1 MSRQS
6 EREDIAGYH
15 ANYHGM
21 LIGADAELN
30 DSWRAGGLFSYASTS
45 VNNDGA
51 NKHSSADVDSYGLIA
66 YATYTALVKD
76 LPRSL
81 QWGVMISDG
90 TLFITD
96 ERGQFEVSLGW
107 LLGER

>member
-1 MSRQS
+1 MDS
-6 EREDIAGYH
+6 ESLA
-15 ANYHGM
+15 
-21 LIGADAELN
+21 
-30 DSWRAGGLFSYASTS
+30 
-45 VNNDGA
+45 
-51 NKHSSADVDSYGLIA
+51 
-66 YATYTALVKD
+66 ALVKD

-96 ERGQFEVSLGW
+96 ERGQFEVSLEW

>member
-1 MSRQS
+1 MPGYGVPAPTFASAQVRRQVIDAVKGLKNLSIASIDS
-6 EREDIAGYH
+6 EAL
-15 ANYHGM
+15 A
-21 LIGADAELN
+21 
-30 DSWRAGGLFSYASTS
+30 
-45 VNNDGA
+45 
-51 NKHSSADVDSYGLIA
+51 
-66 YATYTALVKD
+66 ALVKD

>member
-1 MSRQS
+1 MLAYGNLRVWQGKVVEAVKGLKNLS
-6 EREDIAGYH
+6 IA
-15 ANYHGM
+15 
-21 LIGADAELN
+21 
-30 DSWRAGGLFSYASTS
+30 T
-45 VNNDGA
+45 
-51 NKHSSADVDSYGLIA
+51 VDSESLA
-66 YATYTALVKD
+66 DLVKD